1 MTIRIAVLAAIA
13 VGFLVAGCSALWV
26 AAGILARFQDPS
38 APLIDDQQQQA
49 SLQAWLNA
57 LLSSGS
63 PLIGAGLIAGV
74 AALALIVRRHSERR
88 A

>member
-1 MTIRIAVLAAIA
+1 MTTRIVVLTGI
-13 VGFLVAGCSALWV
+13 GLMLLVAGCSALWA

-38 APLIDDQQQQA
+38 APLIDDQQEQA
-49 SLQAWLNA
+49 VLQTWLNA
-57 LLSSGS
+57 LMTAGG

-74 AALALIVRRHSERR
+74 GALALIVRRHSERE